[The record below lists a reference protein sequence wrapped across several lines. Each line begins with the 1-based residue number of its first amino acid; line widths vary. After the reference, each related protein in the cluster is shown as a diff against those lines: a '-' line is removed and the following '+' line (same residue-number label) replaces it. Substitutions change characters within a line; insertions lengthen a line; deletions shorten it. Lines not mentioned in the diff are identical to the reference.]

1 MFFFAFIIPPPIKF
15 NEGKRRKLPPTGGFF
30 FKMILDNYDIIVRI
44 LASLALGAIVGFER
58 ELKGCHAGL
67 RTHALVCIGAAVF
80 TLASVM
86 LGGGPNA
93 DISRIA
99 GQVVVGIGFIGGG
112 VIFKAK
118 NRVTGLTT
126 AASLWVAAGLG
137 IMAGLG
143 EYFVGIFALAAI
155 IFVLIGGNFFERY
168 FLHKEKPD

>member
-1 MFFFAFIIPPPIKF
+1 MKAKKQACPAITRAGLI
-15 NEGKRRKLPPTGGFF
+15 F
-30 FKMILDNYDIIVRI
+30 FKMILDNYDIMVRI

-67 RTHALVCIGAAVF
+67 RTHALVCIGATVF
-80 TLASVM
+80 TLAS
-86 LGGGPNA
+86 LLLGGPNA

-155 IFVLIGGNFFERY
+155 IFVLIGGNFFERF